1 MSIIRNKDT
10 IVRYHNCK
18 SLSDS
23 LGALDYAFKNSDPER
38 LVSESI
44 HVGSNIQ
51 ISDINNKIHKFDL
64 PDKASTLVVSVGKA
78 SEKMLV
84 GFFDKMRDRIKK
96 TILIIPV
103 GYATGKK

>member
-23 LGALDYAFKNSDPER
+23 LGALDYAFKYSDPER

-44 HVGSNIQ
+44 HVDSNLQ
-51 ISDINNKIHKFDL
+51 I
-64 PDKASTLVVSVGKA
+64 
-78 SEKMLV
+78 
-84 GFFDKMRDRIKK
+84 
-96 TILIIPV
+96 
-103 GYATGKK
+103 Y